1 MTVIKNL
8 LQSVT
13 GITKCDKSLFQ
24 VVSGITKC
32 DRSLLHSASGVKK
45 CERLLLQ
52 SALGITKCDSYYKG
66 RQKPVNEWILTVLKI
81 HNPPQIFIF
90 LKLLNSTFY
99 TAWPRIKSR

>member
-1 MTVIKNL
+1 MWHITAIKNL

-66 RQKPVNEWILTVLKI
+66 RQKTCKWMNTYSFENT
-81 HNPPQIFIF
+81 QSTTDFYF
-90 LKLLNSTFY
+90 LKTS
-99 TAWPRIKSR
+99 